1 MQPTALMLLM
11 GILGWCVCGRIG
23 GGAIICRSG
32 TDIFVP
38 LSNPRVPWEYSDD
51 VPVCVYDHHPPVLA
65 SNSRVYGEQELPLVS
80 PHPTGADPL
89 HQLRVLVDEP
99 SLAEDVGGGVF
110 QLRERKEK
118 VVAVVVVKDVFVAS
132 RPRRTET

>member
-1 MQPTALMLLM
+1 M
-11 GILGWCVCGRIG
+11 CVG
-23 GGAIICRSG
+23 GSEGAPS
-32 TDIFVP
+32 FVGAG
-38 LSNPRVPWEYSDD
+38 LIYSSPSLIPGYRGNT
-51 VPVCVYDHHPPVLA
+51 VTMCPCVYDHHPPVLA